1 MNPIP
6 DGPWYWRVAFAVLYA
21 DGVLLIWLM
30 LYFGVFPEEPTEP
43 TEPTA
48 DPPTEHDGWG
58 FPA

>member
-30 LYFGVFPEEPTEP
+30 LYCGLFPPEPPASEP
-43 TEPTA
+43 EPPA
-48 DPPTEHDGWG
+48 EHDGWG